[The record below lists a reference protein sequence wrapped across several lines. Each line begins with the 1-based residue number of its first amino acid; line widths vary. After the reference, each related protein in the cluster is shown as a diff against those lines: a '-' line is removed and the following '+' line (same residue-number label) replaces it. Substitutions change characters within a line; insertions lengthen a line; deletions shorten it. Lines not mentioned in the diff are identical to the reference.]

1 MRIPALPLAL
11 TLAAVA
17 LAALPTGHPSAAAEA
32 PTVYYTIGVLEPD
45 RLASAWLI
53 SRHVDPQA
61 RVELLPEGAEPP
73 EGGVPFDLPDA
84 AWSRR
89 ATQTTFETILS
100 AEGLDDPALRR
111 IAGWVRAGEISY
123 WMLEPGSAEERFDL
137 TMKDFSRRRDVEA
150 AYRYLDR
157 LGGDPKAEP

>member
-1 MRIPALPLAL
+1 MRMRALLLAL
-11 TLAAVA
+11 ALGAAV
-17 LAALPTGHPSAAAEA
+17 LPAGHRCAAAEA
-32 PTVYYTIGVLEPD
+32 PTVYYTVGALEPD

-53 SRHVDPQA
+53 ARHVDPGA

-73 EGGVPFDLPDA
+73 AGGVPFDLPDA

-89 ATQTTFETILS
+89 ATQTTFEAILA
-100 AEGLDDPALRR
+100 AEGLDGPALRR

-123 WMLEPGSAEERFDL
+123 WMLEPGSPEERFDL

-157 LGGDPKAEP
+157 LGRDPEVEP